1 MNTNQVGQPRSISGD
16 KSAFPSP
23 LIQYLTFL
31 LLKQVEPNW
40 DTFLVE
46 QMSDFYERYSWA
58 YEYHKPNEAMA
69 DAIQY
74 AQENT
79 AHATGMCI
87 PKDVEFYTA
96 FNWKKPEANYGVI
109 IDDTNPFVPYIDLT
123 IGDFTRRMC
132 LRNAHI
138 QDELIQSDASEV
150 YIAAVKRGGSY
161 HGLLVITK
169 EVYDVFGDE
178 FDNTRYELAFEL
190 LKAPSCIQDILLHP
204 EYQNEIARTLAYL
217 STFPTVSDGLTD
229 EAIAEACRKANH
241 QRICQIAADAVPE
254 LLELLGF
261 LSPPCNAVRSM
272 TEAFLMHR
280 LLFAAFGA
288 CLGLS
293 YWAFDEK
300 KDCYDVISENF
311 SYQIARNHLSL
322 LCGPETAEKLLEPLL
337 LTAEHRPEELEAK
350 DRKLLF
356 LYMVEALEWENKDY
370 PLRIARA
377 LFADD
382 LTAYEANFF
391 IEMDPDEQSE
401 LIELINAGFRNS
413 VNNPKFYY
421 PFALRTICS
430 DEPAFA
436 SSLGQELALDARA
449 DLKVLGYATL
459 GTLAKAYVEHW
470 DLPDIMRESITNE
483 AILHDL
489 VSLAASR
496 HSAQG
501 FYQKM
506 LSNLVCAGFLKT
518 SPYTCPPVQGLP
530 RQYRDPWLSMDVFQ
544 TIGFFPREYYFLDN
558 FSAYQIQYE
567 GILYPTVEHAYQAQ
581 KFLQTA
587 PEISEQIRTAASPH
601 AAKKI
606 AAENQMAC
614 PSDWDAR
621 KLLVMENLLRAKLHQ
636 HPYVRQKL
644 LETGTMPI
652 VEDSPKDSFWGCGQA
667 RSGAN
672 HLGKLW
678 MKLRSELQVSADDC
692 YADSPAD
699 Y

>member
-1 MNTNQVGQPRSISGD
+1 MNTHHAGHPKPASGN
-16 KSAFPSP
+16 KGAFPSP

-31 LLKQVEPNW
+31 LLKEVEPIW

-46 QMSDFYERYSWA
+46 QMSSFYERFSWA
-58 YEYHKPNEAMA
+58 YEKQNPNDIMVA
-69 DAIQY
+69 AIQDAREY
-74 AQENT
+74 TARKTGRRISEN
-79 AHATGMCI
+79 
-87 PKDVEFYTA
+87 VEFLTA
-96 FNWKKPEANYGVI
+96 YNWKKLYPGYGD
-109 IDDTNPFVPYIDLT
+109 IDDTNPVVPYIDLT
-123 IGDFTRRMC
+123 IGDYTKRIC

-138 QDELIQSDASEV
+138 EDDLIQSDAAKV
-150 YIAAVKRGGSY
+150 YIAVDGQEGPY
-161 HGLLVITK
+161 GGLLVISK
-169 EVYDVFGDE
+169 LVYELFGDE
-178 FDNTRYELAFEL
+178 PDGVRFELASEFFN
-190 LKAPSCIQDILLHP
+190 APSCIRDLLLHP
-204 EYQNEIARTLAYL
+204 EYLNEIARTLAYL
-217 STFPTVSDGLTD
+217 STFSTVSDGLTD

-261 LSPPCNAVRSM
+261 LSPSHNGVRDI
-272 TEAFLMHR
+272 TEAFLTHR
-280 LLFAAFGA
+280 LLFSAFGA
-288 CLGLS
+288 CVGCS
-293 YWAFDEK
+293 YWADKKMNSFDA
-300 KDCYDVISENF
+300 ITENF

-322 LCGPETAEKLLEPLL
+322 LCDPETAEKLLEPLL
-337 LTAEHRPEELEAK
+337 LTAEHRPEELEEK

-356 LYMVEALEWENKDY
+356 DYMVQALEWEHKDF
-370 PLRIARA
+370 PLRIAAA
-377 LFADD
+377 LFAED
-382 LTAYEANFF
+382 LTAYEAGFF
-391 IEMDPDEQSE
+391 IEADPDEQSDE
-401 LIELINAGFRNS
+401 LMELINTGFRTS
-413 VNNPKFYY
+413 VQNPQFYY
-421 PFALRTICS
+421 PYALQVILK

-436 SSLGQELALDARA
+436 SSLGLELALDTRA
-449 DLKVLGYATL
+449 DLKVLGYAIL
-459 GTLAKAYVEHW
+459 GTLAKAFLERW
-470 DLPDIMRESITNE
+470 NLPDLMRESITNE
-483 AILHDL
+483 AILSDL
-489 VSLAASR
+489 FSLAASR

-587 PEISEQIRTAASPH
+587 QPEIAELIRTAPSPH

-614 PSDWDAR
+614 PPDWDAR

-652 VEDSPKDSFWGCGQA
+652 VEDSPYDYYWGIGFD
-667 RSGAN
+667 RTGEN
-672 HLGKLW
+672 HLGKIW
-678 MKLRSELQVSADDC
+678 MKLRAELRAES
-692 YADSPAD
+692 
-699 Y
+699 